1 MNNDAAS
8 KRVRADMARWGVRL
22 DYSQCSPTSHTPIIV
37 QEIQK
42 RSDGS
47 PTHRFHWV
55 CRSCGGS
62 LPKFRAV
69 TKNATEAVV
78 PALSNASVFFLDR
91 LSRSAITLAE
101 IASNEEAVVVF
112 EPSGTATT
120 ELFLEAIRIAHVVK
134 YSAQRVSNLRG
145 IFKNNSSNLVEIQT
159 LGNKGLRYRHRFKTK
174 VSNWMH
180 LKALCVPRLV
190 DSCGSG
196 DWCTAGFIAKSSVN
210 GQLGLRQAGARGT
223 RNALKY
229 GQALATWNCGF
240 EGARGGMYVVD
251 RHTFDKQIKALVI
264 GQYDAPSPVINDQTH
279 DTLIVCPSCEPDN
292 IMFVP

>member
-1 MNNDAAS
+1 
-8 KRVRADMARWGVRL
+8 MARWGVRL

-62 LPKFRAV
+62 LPRFRAV

-78 PALSNASVFFLDR
+78 PALSNSSVFFLDR

-101 IASNEEAVVVF
+101 IASNEGAVVVF
-112 EPSGTATT
+112 EPSGAATT

-134 YSAQRVSNLRG
+134 YAAQRISNLHG
-145 IFKNNSSNLVEIQT
+145 IFENKNSNLVEIQT
-159 LGNKGLRYRHRFKTK
+159 LGIKGLRYRHRFRTK

-180 LKALCVPRLV
+180 LKALCAPNLV

-210 GQLGLRQAGARGT
+210 GQLGLRQAGAVGI

-251 RHTFDKQIKALVI
+251 RNTFDKQIEALVI
-264 GQYDAPSPVINDQTH
+264 GQYDVPTPVVNYR
-279 DTLIVCPSCEPDN
+279 TLDALVACPSCEHENLRVAP
-292 IMFVP
+292 